1 MQIHSSA
8 RRFVCLRMFNV
19 TNYKACIIVRF
30 YLGMMLD
37 RHEEQDEP
45 VEELNPAHPRHPHVE
60 EDAEQDGKGDEL
72 QH

>member
-1 MQIHSSA
+1 
-8 RRFVCLRMFNV
+8 
-19 TNYKACIIVRF
+19 
-30 YLGMMLD
+30 MMLD

-45 VEELNPAHPRHPHVE
+45 VEELNPAHPGHPHVE